1 MLKAARRDGI
11 TTRWAATVNPDS
23 PLPEYPRPQAVR
35 GKWLNLNG
43 FRDYAIRN
51 AGESNPP
58 GRYDGKIL
66 VSFHMESA
74 L

>member
-1 MLKAARRDGI
+1 
-11 TTRWAATVNPDS
+11 
-23 PLPEYPRPQAVR
+23 VR

-43 FRDYAIRN
+43 LWDYAIRN